1 MRKPTLCRIRINWG
15 SPFLFVDDTNL
26 AIFAAA
32 LLRDLCGKS
41 IRWPAPLPKKAQAVF
56 DQMMQ
61 GPTLG
66 RGAYPHELFV
76 GHRTDGHEGSGF
88 YYTITLDKKGQL
100 QLTGQLANTNAAD
113 GPTPAAT
120 PP

>member
-1 MRKPTLCRIRINWG
+1 MI
-15 SPFLFVDDTNL
+15 SPFLFVDDSNW

-32 LLRDLCGKS
+32 LLRDLCGKP
-41 IRWPAPLPKKAQAVF
+41 IRWSAPLPKKTQAVF

-100 QLTGQLANTNAAD
+100 QLTGQLAKTNAAD
-113 GPTPAAT
+113 GPTPPAT